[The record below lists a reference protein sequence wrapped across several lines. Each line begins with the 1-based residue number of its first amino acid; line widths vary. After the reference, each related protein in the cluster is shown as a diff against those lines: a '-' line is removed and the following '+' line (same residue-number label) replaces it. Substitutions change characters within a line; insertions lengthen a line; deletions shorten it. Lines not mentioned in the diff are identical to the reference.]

1 MFTKE
6 EFLGKIAKVDGSADN
21 SELMELSQFYDDIM
35 ELFKAKDNEIL
46 VKKEQ
51 LAKLALRVTEPVK
64 QQTKSEEE
72 LENEYADEVF
82 NRIAEQ

>member
-6 EFLGKIAKVDGSADN
+6 EFLGKIAKVDGSPDN
-21 SELMELSQFYDDIM
+21 SELMELSQFYDDVID
-35 ELFKAKDNEIL
+35 LFKAKDNEIL

-64 QQTKSEEE
+64 QESKSEEE

-82 NRIAEQ
+82 SRIAEQ